1 MQDINYSFMIMR
13 TGIKMAP
20 YIYKTYCDK
29 PYEISEKKW
38 KEVLVEVC
46 QTHDTIPPEI
56 VIGAFFYTLKKLQDP
71 TLYPSPIPE
80 DFSIKKL
87 IKDLFYEDFRN
98 GNSLKSNKD
107 IFKKT
112 FYKLAHELSCKLLIT
127 SMLEGYLSNIYELY
141 PKRDV
146 VEWLVKAGCADRE
159 DTAENRSRCYD
170 LLPYPSKIFLEKE
183 IRKELKVTTP
193 TRLHP
198 ILILTR
204 RWNFETLLKVSDNLY
219 FDDLV
224 YRLIQSDKDYK
235 EKLVK
240 GCIDTSLKHFVLTCF
255 KEIDTGENTL
265 TYANQTINLQDHE
278 PFLLQAIE

>member
-1 MQDINYSFMIMR
+1 MIMR

-20 YIYKTYCDK
+20 YIYKTYCENA
-29 PYEISEKKW
+29 YEISEKKW
-38 KEVLVEVC
+38 KEILVEVC
-46 QTHDTIPPEI
+46 QTHDSIPPEI
-56 VIGAFFYTLKKLQDP
+56 VLGAFFYTLKKLEDP
-71 TLYPSPIPE
+71 TLYPSSEVE

-98 GNSLKSNKD
+98 GNSLKSNKE

-112 FYKLAHELSCKLLIT
+112 FYRLAHELSCKLLIT
-127 SMLEGYLSNIYELY
+127 SMLEGYLSHIYDLY
-141 PKRDV
+141 PKIDV

-159 DTAENRSRCYD
+159 DTSENRTRCYE

-183 IRKELKVTTP
+183 IRKELTVLTP
-193 TRLHP
+193 THLHP

-204 RWNFETLLKVSDNLY
+204 RWNFETLLKVTDNIY

-224 YRLIQSDKDYK
+224 YSLIKSKKDYK

-255 KEIDTGENTL
+255 KEIDTGVNTL
-265 TYANQTINLQDHE
+265 SYMNQTIDLEAQE
-278 PFLLQAIE
+278 PFLLTPVEQM

>member
-1 MQDINYSFMIMR
+1 MIMR

-20 YIYKTYCDK
+20 YIYKTYCENA
-29 PYEISEKKW
+29 YEISEKKW
-38 KEVLVEVC
+38 KEILVEVC
-46 QTHDTIPPEI
+46 QTHDSIPPEI
-56 VIGAFFYTLKKLQDP
+56 VLGAFFYTLKKLEDP
-71 TLYPSPIPE
+71 TLYPSSEDE

-98 GNSLKSNKD
+98 GNSLKSNKE

-112 FYKLAHELSCKLLIT
+112 FYRLAHELSCKLLIT
-127 SMLEGYLSNIYELY
+127 SMLEGYLSHIYDLY
-141 PKRDV
+141 PKIDV

-159 DTAENRSRCYD
+159 DTCENRTRCYE

-183 IRKELKVTTP
+183 IRKELTVLTP
-193 TRLHP
+193 THLHP

-224 YRLIQSDKDYK
+224 YSLIKTKKDYK

-255 KEIDTGENTL
+255 KEIDTGVNTL
-265 TYANQTINLQDHE
+265 SYMNQTIDLEAQE
-278 PFLLQAIE
+278 PFLLTFLE